1 MVFLGWRC
9 LNMSKKITAL
19 LGSAVLLTASMNVL
33 MPVNAHSGEY
43 AINSDGIAYSTVIDI
58 DTENF
63 VDDVYMADM
72 MPSAGTIHYGDSIK
86 NIIENEDATCKM
98 AIKFRIYAMSYEYP
112 DEIEIFRNSHTIDGQ
127 TYTEIFDELSR
138 LKKLDS
144 EQLEKL
150 LKIENDTEDYMAG
163 FIAED
168 ISNETARLAENGIT
182 VTNFD
187 NEQNSFYYTILTTEQ
202 LKNFPANPHL
212 GYDMVLTAMPGDV
225 CTDGNVDILDIIYT
239 NKAIMGKEILDASQ
253 NAAADFD
260 RNNKVNSE
268 DSLKMLKH
276 IVGLK

>member
-1 MVFLGWRC
+1 
-9 LNMSKKITAL
+9 MSKKITAL

-86 NIIENEDATCKM
+86 NIIENEDTTCKM

-150 LKIENDTEDYMAG
+150 LKIENDTEDYMAS